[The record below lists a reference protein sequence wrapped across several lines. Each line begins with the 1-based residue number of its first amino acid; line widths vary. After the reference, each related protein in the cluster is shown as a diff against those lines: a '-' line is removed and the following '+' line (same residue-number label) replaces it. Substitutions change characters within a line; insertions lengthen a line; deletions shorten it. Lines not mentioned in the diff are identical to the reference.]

1 MQPLLEPVVPVPVH
15 AHPSP
20 QCLSKVAVNDGIPLR
35 LRANTL
41 FFNLRQKLFTR
52 KRKRADDL
60 QRYGGSEN
68 CNKYGDSK
76 GWHDLLYHLQDKSV
90 GAWIEEDSLLRV
102 VRSDSGQEYLKSIGL
117 NTLVMDAY
125 KTL

>member
-1 MQPLLEPVVPVPVH
+1 MPVPVH

-76 GWHDLLYHLQDKSV
+76 GWHDLLYHLHLS
-90 GAWIEEDSLLRV
+90 RV
-102 VRSDSGQEYLKSIGL
+102 SGPGSKKTACCGSCEVIRAR
-117 NTLVMDAY
+117 NT
-125 KTL
+125 